1 MKKQLLTTILL
12 TAIACCQAQTI
23 AEVRS
28 EIVRQGLPH
37 PDIVLAQA
45 RLESGNFR
53 SERARNGKNI
63 LGIKHGRRYATYK
76 RWQECIAD
84 YKERISSRY
93 RQGEDYY
100 AFLRRIGYAADVA
113 YCDKVRHIVRT
124 SRR

>member
-1 MKKQLLTTILL
+1 MRKAVLLTIFL
-12 TAIACCQAQTI
+12 TSGICYGQTI
-23 AEVRS
+23 QEVRS

-37 PDIVLAQA
+37 PNIVLAQA
-45 RLESGNFR
+45 RLESGNFK
-53 SERARNGKNI
+53 SQRARRDHNI
-63 LGIKHGRRYATYK
+63 LGIKHGKRYAKYK
-76 RWQECIAD
+76 RWQDCVAD

-93 RQGEDYY
+93 RHGEDYY